1 MSEPRFLIHSEIMKD
16 NEHLSQLRESGWRRK
31 LTEAEQAEL
40 HAYLAAHP
48 DARADW
54 EMESALNTALTRLP
68 DANVPSN
75 FTARVLQA
83 VEHEEARPRAWSW
96 RWNWH
101 TLVPRIAFA
110 AVVITFTGLAFQHH
124 EIYRQRIALA
134 KNVALVTR
142 GQPMPS
148 PEALENFD
156 AIRRMS
162 QPQHADDELL
172 ALMQ

>member
-1 MSEPRFLIHSEIMKD
+1 MKD

-40 HAYLAAHP
+40 RAHLAAHP

-54 EMESALNTALTRLP
+54 EMESALNGALNQLP
-68 DANVPSN
+68 DASVPSN

-83 VEHEEARPRAWSW
+83 VEREAARPRAGSW

-101 TLVPRIAFA
+101 SLVPRVAFA
-110 AVVITFTGLAFQHH
+110 AAVITFTGLVFQHH
-124 EIYRQRIALA
+124 AINRQRTVLA

-172 ALMQ
+172 TLMQ

>member
-1 MSEPRFLIHSEIMKD
+1 MKNDAFLSR
-16 NEHLSQLRESGWRRK
+16 LRESSWRRT
-31 LTEAEQAEL
+31 LTDAEQAEL
-40 HAYLAAHP
+40 RAHLAAHP

-54 EMESALNTALTRLP
+54 EMESALNAAFARLP
-68 DANVPSN
+68 DAPVPSN

-83 VEHEEARPRAWSW
+83 VEREAVRPPAGS
-96 RWNWH
+96 WNWQV
-101 TLVPRIAFA
+101 LVPRIAFA
-110 AVVITFTGLAFQHH
+110 TVVVALTGLAIHHH
-124 EIYRQRIALA
+124 EIYSQR
-134 KNVALVTR
+134 VALVKSVALATR
-142 GQPMPS
+142 GQPVPS

>member
-1 MSEPRFLIHSEIMKD
+1 MKD
-16 NEHLSQLRESGWRRK
+16 NDLHSKLRESGWRRK
-31 LTEAEQAEL
+31 LTAAEQDEL
-40 HAYLAAHP
+40 RAQLAANP
-48 DARADW
+48 GARADW
-54 EMESALNTALTRLP
+54 EMESALNAALAQLP
-68 DANVPSN
+68 EASVPSN

-83 VEHEEARPRAWSW
+83 IEREEARPRAWSW
-96 RWNWH
+96 PWNWH
-101 TLVPRIAFA
+101 ALVPRVAFAAAVIAFA
-110 AVVITFTGLAFQHH
+110 GLAFQHH
-124 EIYRQRIALA
+124 EIYSQRTALA

-156 AIRRMS
+156 AIRRLS

>member
-1 MSEPRFLIHSEIMKD
+1 LSEPRFLINSETMKD
-16 NEHLSQLRESGWRRK
+16 NELHSKLRESGWRRK
-31 LTEAEQAEL
+31 LTEAEQAGL
-40 HAYLAAHP
+40 RAYLAANR

-54 EMESALNTALTRLP
+54 EMESALNAALARLP
-68 DANVPSN
+68 DAPAPSN

-83 VEHEEARPRAWSW
+83 VEREEARPRAWSW

-101 TLVPRIAFA
+101 LLVPRVAFA
-110 AVVITFTGLAFQHH
+110 AAVITFTGLAFQHH
-124 EIYRQRIALA
+124 EIYRQRAALA
-134 KNVALVTR
+134 RNFALVTR

-172 ALMQ
+172 VLMQ

>member
-1 MSEPRFLIHSEIMKD
+1 MNNDAFLSK
-16 NEHLSQLRESGWRRK
+16 LRESGWRRK
-31 LTEAEQAEL
+31 LTDAEQAEL
-40 HAYLAAHP
+40 RAYFAANP

-54 EMESALNTALTRLP
+54 EMESALNTAFARLP
-68 DANVPSN
+68 DAPMPSN

-83 VEHEEARPRAWSW
+83 VEHEAARSP

-101 TLVPRIAFA
+101 VLMPRVAFA
-110 AVVITFTGLAFQHH
+110 AVVVAFTGLTIHHH
-124 EIYRQRIALA
+124 EIYSQR
-134 KNVALVTR
+134 VALVKSVALATG

-148 PEALENFD
+148 AEALENFD

>member
-1 MSEPRFLIHSEIMKD
+1 MKD
-16 NEHLSQLRESGWRRK
+16 NEHLSNLRESGWRRK
-31 LTEAEQAEL
+31 LTEAEQGEL
-40 HAYLAAHP
+40 RAHLTANP

-54 EMESALNTALTRLP
+54 EMESALNAALTQLP
-68 DANVPSN
+68 EARVPSN

-83 VEHEEARPRAWSW
+83 VEREEARSRPGSW

-101 TLVPRIAFA
+101 ALVPRVAFAAAVIAFA
-110 AVVITFTGLAFQHH
+110 GLAFQHH
-124 EIYRQRIALA
+124 EIYRQRTMLA
-134 KNVALVTR
+134 RNVALVTR
-142 GQPMPS
+142 GQSMPS

>member
-1 MSEPRFLIHSEIMKD
+1 MKNDAFLSR
-16 NEHLSQLRESGWRRK
+16 LRESSWRRT
-31 LTEAEQAEL
+31 LTDAEQAEL
-40 HAYLAAHP
+40 RVHLAAHP

-54 EMESALNTALTRLP
+54 EMESALNAAFARLP
-68 DANVPSN
+68 DAPVPSN

-83 VEHEEARPRAWSW
+83 VEREAVRPPAGS
-96 RWNWH
+96 WNWQV
-101 TLVPRIAFA
+101 LVPRIAFA
-110 AVVITFTGLAFQHH
+110 AVVVALTGLALHHH
-124 EIYRQRIALA
+124 EIYSQR
-134 KNVALVTR
+134 VALVRSVALATR
-142 GQPMPS
+142 GQPVPS

>member
-1 MSEPRFLIHSEIMKD
+1 MKD

-40 HAYLAAHP
+40 RAQLATQP

-54 EMESALNTALTRLP
+54 EMESALNAALTQLP
-68 DANVPSN
+68 DASVPSN

-83 VEHEEARPRAWSW
+83 VECEEARPRAWSR
-96 RWNWH
+96 RWSWYS
-101 TLVPRIAFA
+101 LVPRVAFA
-110 AVVITFTGLAFQHH
+110 MAVMMFAGLALQHH

-134 KNVALVTR
+134 KNVALVTW

-172 ALMQ
+172 TLMQ

>member
-1 MSEPRFLIHSEIMKD
+1 MKD
-16 NEHLSQLRESGWRRK
+16 NELHSKLRESSWRRK
-31 LTEAEQAEL
+31 LTETEQAGL
-40 HAYLAAHP
+40 RAYLAANP

-54 EMESALNTALTRLP
+54 EMESALNAALTRLP
-68 DANVPSN
+68 DAPVPSN

-83 VEHEEARPRAWSW
+83 VEREEARPHGWSW

-101 TLVPRIAFA
+101 TLVPRVAFA
-110 AVVITFTGLAFQHH
+110 AVVITFTGLAFHHH
-124 EIYRQRIALA
+124 EIYSQRAALA
-134 KNVALVTR
+134 RSVAFVTR
-142 GQPMPS
+142 GQPVPS